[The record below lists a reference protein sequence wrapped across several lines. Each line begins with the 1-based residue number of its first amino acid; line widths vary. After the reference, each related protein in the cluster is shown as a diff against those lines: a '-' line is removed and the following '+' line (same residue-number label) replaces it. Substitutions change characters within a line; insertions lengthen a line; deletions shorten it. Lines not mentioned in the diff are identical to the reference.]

1 VAPID
6 RYRSPVDL
14 PQQLA
19 LFPLRGVILLPR
31 SELPLNIFEP
41 RYLSMIDD
49 TLSGSRVI
57 GVIQPEQTSA
67 PIESPAGKAVPLKQ
81 VGASGRITGYQ
92 ELSDGRLHI
101 VLTGI
106 SRFVLGE
113 ETESDLPYRLGKV
126 DHRPFSADFSPDDSL
141 DSIDRETLLDVI
153 KAFLAARKL
162 GADWDAIA
170 RAPLEPLING
180 LSAMIRDDAKAI
192 LDAISTNTSEA
203 NEVETDN
210 FC

>member
-1 VAPID
+1 MATID
-6 RYRSPVDL
+6 RYRAPADL

-31 SELPLNIFEP
+31 SELPLNVFEP

-49 TLSGSRVI
+49 ALSGNRVI

-67 PIESPAGKAVPLKQ
+67 PIESPSGKVVPLKQ
-81 VGASGRITGYQ
+81 IGACGRITGYQ

-113 ETESDLPYRLGKV
+113 ETGSD
-126 DHRPFSADFSPDDSL
+126 SAL
-141 DSIDRETLLDVI
+141 Q
-153 KAFLAARKL
+153 
-162 GADWDAIA
+162 A
-170 RAPLEPLING
+170 RARRLP
-180 LSAMIRDDAKAI
+180 AI
-192 LDAISTNTSEA
+192 HGGSVQRRQRRLRAS
-203 NEVETDN
+203 
-210 FC
+210 C